1 MEGKGGWEGGPEM
14 PPVLLIGRVEPIRQS
29 GTSYQCSPCTGPAG
43 SSKMEGG
50 NRERERERREAKTE
64 REGECRATL
73 RFLGC
78 SHILTRNVS
87 IASRFSAPAEKV
99 QFS

>member
-1 MEGKGGWEGGPEM
+1 
-14 PPVLLIGRVEPIRQS
+14 
-29 GTSYQCSPCTGPAG
+29 
-43 SSKMEGG
+43 MEGG
-50 NRERERERREAKTE
+50 NRERERERREANTE

-78 SHILTRNVS
+78 SRILTRRVS

>member
-1 MEGKGGWEGGPEM
+1 MFSLHSSW
-14 PPVLLIGRVEPIRQS
+14 RR
-29 GTSYQCSPCTGPAG
+29 
-43 SSKMEGG
+43 SSKWKEEI
-50 NRERERERREAKTE
+50 ERKRRERREANTE
-64 REGECRATL
+64 REGECRVTL

-78 SHILTRNVS
+78 SHILTRSVS